1 MTLVV
6 GGVEEADNKSGV
18 QFWIFDGAISA
29 GMPGENI
36 LATSQFWSL
45 LPVADSIFVRAL
57 RGSFCLRRLVT
68 GSHGLVGIYLGS
80 SFEEGVRLITG

>member
-18 QFWIFDGAISA
+18 QFWIFGGAISA

-36 LATSQFWSL
+36 LATS
-45 LPVADSIFVRAL
+45 
-57 RGSFCLRRLVT
+57 
-68 GSHGLVGIYLGS
+68 
-80 SFEEGVRLITG
+80 